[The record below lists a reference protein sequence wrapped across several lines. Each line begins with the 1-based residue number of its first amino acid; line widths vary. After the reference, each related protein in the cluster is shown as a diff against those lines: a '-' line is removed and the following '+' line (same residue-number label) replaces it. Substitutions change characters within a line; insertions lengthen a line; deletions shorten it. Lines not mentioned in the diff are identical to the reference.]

1 MNYDSASL
9 SAFYASPVGQ
19 VARRVIQRRLREVWP
34 DTQGTRLLGYGFAIP
49 YMRSLAVDTEFA
61 AALVPEQLGAVAWPA
76 DSCLSVV
83 AQEDALPFPDAM
95 FDRVLVIHGLE
106 SAESLRPLL
115 RQLWRVLAPS
125 GKLLLVAPNRT
136 SLWAQVERSPFAHGR
151 PFNRAQLGS
160 LLRDTLYVAERWESA
175 LLMPPLKSRRL
186 LGRGM
191 SWEKIGRR
199 VWPALAGV
207 HIVEATKSMY
217 ALTPP
222 LKATQEQHVFAS
234 ARG

>member
-1 MNYDSASL
+1 MNHDSAGL
-9 SAFYASPVGQ
+9 LEFYASPIGQ
-19 VARRVIQRRLREVWP
+19 VARRVIQRRLRDLWP
-34 DTQGTRLLGYGFAIP
+34 DTQGSRVLGYGFAVP
-49 YMRSLAVDTEFA
+49 YLRSLAADAEFA
-61 AALVPEQLGAVAWPA
+61 VALVPEQLGLWPI
-76 DSCLSVV
+76 DSCPSVV
-83 AQEDALPFPDAM
+83 AQEDALPFADAM

-160 LLRDTLYVAERWESA
+160 LLRDTLYVAERWECA

-186 LGRGM
+186 LGRGV

-199 VWPALAGV
+199 IWPALAGV

-217 ALTPP
+217 ALAPP
-222 LKATQEQHVFAS
+222 LKVKQEQRVFAS

>member
-1 MNYDSASL
+1 MNHDSAGL
-9 SAFYASPVGQ
+9 SEFYASPVGQ
-19 VARRVIQRRLREVWP
+19 VARRVIQRRLREIWP
-34 DTQGTRLLGYGFAIP
+34 DMERTRFLGYGFAIP
-49 YMRSLAVDTEFA
+49 YMRGLAAEAEFA
-61 AALVPEQLGAVAWPA
+61 AALVPEQLGPVAWPA
-76 DSCLSVV
+76 DACLSVV

-151 PFNRAQLGS
+151 PFNRAQLAD
-160 LLRDTLYVAERWESA
+160 LLRDTLYAPEVWECA
-175 LLMPPLKSRRL
+175 LLMPPLRSRRL
-186 LGRGM
+186 LGRGI

-199 VWPALAGV
+199 IWPALAGV

-222 LKATQEQHVFAS
+222 IPAKQEQRVFAS

>member
-1 MNYDSASL
+1 MNYDSAGL
-9 SAFYASPVGQ
+9 LEFYASPVGQ
-19 VARRVIQRRLREVWP
+19 VARRVISRRLREVWP
-34 DTQGTRLLGYGFAIP
+34 DVKGTRLLGYGFAMP
-49 YMRSLAVDTEFA
+49 YLRSFA
-61 AALVPEQLGAVAWPA
+61 ADADLVTALIPEQLGPVAWPA
-76 DSCLSVV
+76 DASLSVL

-95 FDRVLVIHGLE
+95 FDRVLVVHGLE
-106 SAESLRPLL
+106 SAEALRPLL

-151 PFNRAQLGS
+151 PFNRAQLDA
-160 LLRDTLYVAERWESA
+160 LLRDTLYAADRWDSA
-175 LLMPPLKSRRL
+175 LMMPPLQSRRL
-186 LGRGM
+186 LGRGI

-207 HIVEATKSMY
+207 HIVDATKSMY

-222 LKATQEQHVFAS
+222 VAVKQEQRIFAS

>member
-1 MNYDSASL
+1 MEYDSAGL
-9 SAFYASPVGQ
+9 SAFYGSPLGQ
-19 VARRVIQRRLREVWP
+19 VARRVIQRRLREAWP
-34 DTQGTRLLGYGFAIP
+34 DVGGTRLLGYGFAVP
-49 YMRSLAVDTEFA
+49 FLRSFA
-61 AALVPEQLGAVAWPA
+61 AEADLVAALMPEQIGAVAWP
-76 DSCLSVV
+76 SGSVLSVV

-95 FDRVLVIHGLE
+95 FDRVLVVHGLE
-106 SAESLRPLL
+106 NAESLRPLM

-151 PFNRAQLGS
+151 PFSRSQLDT
-160 LLRDTLYVAERWESA
+160 LLRDTLYAAERWDHA
-175 LLMPPLKSRRL
+175 LMMPPLKSRRF
-186 LGRGM
+186 LGRGI

-199 VWPALAGV
+199 IWPALAGV

-222 LKATQEQHVFAS
+222 MPVAQEQPVFAS

>member
-1 MNYDSASL
+1 
-9 SAFYASPVGQ
+9 
-19 VARRVIQRRLREVWP
+19 
-34 DTQGTRLLGYGFAIP
+34 
-49 YMRSLAVDTEFA
+49 
-61 AALVPEQLGAVAWPA
+61 
-76 DSCLSVV
+76 
-83 AQEDALPFPDAM
+83 
-95 FDRVLVIHGLE
+95 
-106 SAESLRPLL
+106 LL

-151 PFNRAQLGS
+151 PFNRAELGS
-160 LLRDTLYVAERWESA
+160 LLRDTLYVAERWETA

-186 LGRGM
+186 LGRGV

-199 VWPALAGV
+199 IWPALGGV

-222 LKATQEQHVFAS
+222 LKAKQEQRVLAS